1 MEGLAC
7 GGRSGG
13 CTTLVVTQGKKERE
27 GTDTD
32 GFIESV
38 VEKPFLSE
46 GAGVGIWHL
55 QKRDEIGSITG
66 RGRGAQL
73 MRAERR
79 AQRRTG
85 RRAQLVHW
93 TP

>member
-27 GTDTD
+27 GTDMG

-38 VEKPFLSE
+38 LEKPFWSE
-46 GAGVGIWHL
+46 GAGVGIGHL
-55 QKRDEIGSITG
+55 QERDEIGSISG

-73 MRAERR
+73 MSAER
-79 AQRRTG
+79 
-85 RRAQLVHW
+85 
-93 TP
+93 